1 MAPRLP
7 RRRTGDPALDRRLLD
22 VLDGHGAPDN
32 RDLLFEMLVSVLGMG
47 ADHVDRLNLK
57 ITSAALKEMREAFRV
72 FAPFRGV
79 PKVTIFG
86 SARTLP
92 DDPLYQQT
100 RNLAA
105 ALAQAGWM
113 VVTGA
118 GPGIMAAGAQG
129 AGPER
134 SIGVN
139 IRLPFEDPNP
149 YMAAERNLVSM
160 KYFFTR
166 KLMLMKESAGFVV
179 LPGGFGTLDETFELL
194 TLLQTGKASPAPLV
208 LLEVPGGTYWG
219 AWDRFIRSE
228 LVDRAMVSADDVQLY
243 RITDDV
249 DAAVGEVLGFFR
261 NYHSIRYVGSTL
273 VMRLSA
279 APSAEELEALERDFA
294 DICLDGRIE
303 ATGPLPAE
311 VADHDHL
318 DLPRIAFHFD
328 RMRHGRLRALIDAV
342 NRLASAPP
350 LDLPDVAAT
359 TAAGTPVDAADDGN
373 GAVEDDDGA
382 APDVLARRDAAP

>member
-1 MAPRLP
+1 MAARLP
-7 RRRTGDPALDRRLLD
+7 RRRTGDPDLDRELLE
-22 VLDGHGAPDN
+22 VLDGRGSPDN
-32 RDLLFEMLVSVLGMG
+32 RDLLFEMLVTVLRMAG
-47 ADHVDRLNLK
+47 DDVDRLNLK

-72 FAPFRGV
+72 FAPYHDV

-92 DDPLYQQT
+92 EDPLYEQT
-100 RNLAA
+100 RALAA
-105 ALAQAGWM
+105 ALARAGWM

-149 YMAAERNLVSM
+149 YVAADRNLVSM

-208 LLEVPGGTYWG
+208 LLEVPGGTYWE
-219 AWDRFIRSE
+219 AWGRFIRAE
-228 LVDRAMVSADDVQLY
+228 LVDRGMVSPDDLLLCHV
-243 RITDDV
+243 TDDV
-249 DAAVGEVLGFFR
+249 EDAVGEVLGFFR

-273 VMRLSA
+273 VMRMHEGPTAVELSA
-279 APSAEELEALERDFA
+279 LNRDFA

-311 VADHDHL
+311 VADRDHL
-318 DLPRIAFHFD
+318 KLARIAFHFD
-328 RMRHGRLRALIDAV
+328 RMRHGRLRALIGAV
-342 NRLASAPP
+342 NGLSAAPP
-350 LDLPDVAAT
+350 LALPDLGAIA
-359 TAAGTPVDAADDGN
+359 AAGTPVDPVEEGGDVEASDTVDDGS
-373 GAVEDDDGA
+373 E
-382 APDVLARRDAAP
+382 R